1 MNGFIITFI
10 VLGALATAF
19 VLVRGIL
26 TMASGKDV
34 GGRKSNQLMFLRVG
48 LQAVTVLFVIILLM
62 LTQKGG

>member
-48 LQAVTVLFVIILLM
+48 LQAVTVLFIIILL
-62 LTQKGG
+62 LTTQKGG